1 MTTCV
6 VFSFSKIFNNNHFS
20 VNRLVYVAFLM
31 TTVSPL
37 SVQRLSETTGLGI
50 KTTERLVARD
60 GRFLPLFGII
70 GGLPGVF
77 AQLGITLVRETPA
90 KAIVQVGGKA
100 SETDN
105 YTKHVESLERQIDGI
120 LTSTGPHSIQKREAR
135 PSLQNHEF
143 PSQNFVLNVRDAR
156 QLPALSFLYKL
167 SQNPTY
173 QALFE
178 QKE

>member
-1 MTTCV
+1 
-6 VFSFSKIFNNNHFS
+6 
-20 VNRLVYVAFLM
+20 M

-37 SVQRLSETTGLGI
+37 SVQRLSGTTGLGI

-70 GGLPGVF
+70 VGLPVVF
-77 AQLGITLVRETPA
+77 TQLGTRERRETPP

-105 YTKHVESLERQIDGI
+105 YTKHVESSKHQIDGI
-120 LTSTGPHSIQKREAR
+120 QTSTGPHSIQKREAR
-135 PSLQNHEF
+135 PSLQNHEYPF
-143 PSQNFVLNVRDAR
+143 QNVVLNVRESR